1 MTDTVPLP
9 AADLEDTP
17 DPETAV
23 LLPRMTP
30 AAAISNILLAA
41 FGVLFAIPMA
51 WMILASLDKR
61 ATWKVRL
68 PEFTLEHFRYTL
80 AEYGRQSLINGIVI
94 SVVATVFG
102 TLIAVLGAYALSRF
116 HIPWKGPLL
125 LVVLFLS
132 AVPMTVLII
141 PIFQIFAARGWLSM
155 IPTAL
160 FLGVTTLP
168 FEMYII
174 KNFIDAV
181 PTDLEEA
188 AQIEQAGP
196 LTVLRRVILPLAAPG
211 IASAAIFTF
220 VNAWGAFLIPL
231 VLIND
236 PAEMPGSVAI
246 YGFIT
251 AQSVRYGDV
260 AAYSLVYS
268 VPVMLL
274 YVGMS
279 RLLSGGFVLSGA
291 IRG

>member
-1 MTDTVPLP
+1 M
-9 AADLEDTP
+9 ADEASTTTRDSNAP
-17 DPETAV
+17 DPATEVKLARV
-23 LLPRMTP
+23 TP
-30 AAAISNILLAA
+30 AGATSNILLAG
-41 FGVLFAIPMA
+41 FGVLFALPMV
-51 WMILASLDKR
+51 WMILASLDKQ
-61 ATWKVRL
+61 ATWTIRF
-68 PEFTLEHFRYTL
+68 PSFTLDHFRYAL
-80 AEYGRQSLINGIVI
+80 ADYGRQALVNGIVI

-102 TLIAVLGAYALSRF
+102 TVIAVLAAYALSRF

-155 IPTAL
+155 LPTAL

-188 AQIEQAGP
+188 AQIEQAGT

-211 IASAAIFTF
+211 IASAAIFAF

-236 PAEMPGSVAI
+236 PSQMPGSVAI
-246 YGFIT
+246 YGFIS

-268 VPVMLL
+268 VPVLLL